1 MNKQNFLMMMYALNV
16 SKPAGTA
23 HPRPRAPVE
32 LTAVCICAAS
42 TQYRT
47 SYYMYMDRNVHV
59 YYQGRSSKGTQL
71 Q

>member
-42 TQYRT
+42 TQYTGRT
-47 SYYMYMDRNVHV
+47 SYYMYMDR
-59 YYQGRSSKGTQL
+59 SMLAK
-71 Q
+71 